1 VNATGRL
8 YEFVYRGILADEA
21 LDKAGRRSGSSDLSA
36 QEVADAL
43 SVDLLD
49 PDALAAAARMAAVY
63 AAIAAFEISARRF
76 ITKVLLESHGDDWWD
91 KGVSDKIR
99 TFALSR
105 RDEEEKTRWHGRR
118 GTELLDYVEMGHLVN
133 IIQQNWSAFEDY
145 IPRMDWATAIFGG
158 IERSRNVIMHSG
170 FLDIE
175 DIERV
180 GMHIRD
186 WAKQVGS

>member
-1 VNATGRL
+1 MTIGRL
-8 YEFVYRGILADEA
+8 YEFVYRGILTDEA
-21 LDKAGRRSGSSDLSA
+21 LDRAGRKSGPAELTA
-36 QEVADAL
+36 QEVAEAL

-49 PDALAAAARMAAVY
+49 PDVLVATARMAAVY

-76 ITKVLLESHGDDWWD
+76 ITKVLLEAHGEDWWNQ
-91 KGVSDKIR
+91 GVSEKIR
-99 TFALSR
+99 TFAASR
-105 RDEEEKTRWHGRR
+105 RDDEEKTRWHGRR

-133 IIQQNWSAFEDY
+133 IIQQNWGAFEDY
-145 IPRMDWATAIFGG
+145 IPRVDWATAIFGG

-170 FLDIE
+170 FLDME

-180 GMHIRD
+180 GMHVRD

>member
-1 VNATGRL
+1 
-8 YEFVYRGILADEA
+8 
-21 LDKAGRRSGSSDLSA
+21 
-36 QEVADAL
+36 
-43 SVDLLD
+43 
-49 PDALAAAARMAAVY
+49 MAAVY